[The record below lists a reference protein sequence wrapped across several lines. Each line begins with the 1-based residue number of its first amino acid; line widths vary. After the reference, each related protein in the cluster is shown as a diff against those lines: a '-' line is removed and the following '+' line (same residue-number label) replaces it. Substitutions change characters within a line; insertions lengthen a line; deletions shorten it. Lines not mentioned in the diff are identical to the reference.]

1 MDPNRK
7 RKRRPLSDRTPKV
20 VTGSDVEKLL
30 RVEQEQV
37 ASIIKDVVTL
47 RDGGPSEALRA
58 ALRQRVEKL
67 SPAAR
72 ITARVMTKLQL
83 SRGKDS

>member
-1 MDPNRK
+1 M
-7 RKRRPLSDRTPKV
+7 
-20 VTGSDVEKLL
+20 VTASDVEKLL

-47 RDGGPSEALRA
+47 RDAGPSEALRA

-83 SRGKDS
+83 DSRLDPGLPPKRAAD